1 MKPPALSSQGAAGFS
16 LRDPS
21 PGTAFSPCVDSR
33 RLKPAA
39 PYRWQRPRTR
49 RFGLTLTEILVVIG
63 IIVLV
68 LGLAVPALSVWES
81 RKVEQAINLTQA
93 LIQRVR
99 IKAETD
105 TERLGL
111 FFYVEPRTQT
121 QYMWSIDR
129 APDKDNP
136 SQTADRYILRD
147 AEPFMLP
154 KPMRVTPA
162 SVLDLDLDEHLE
174 WVPEQL
180 ADDLLRDAASSEFS
194 TPWPPPNLLAP
205 QEPVGTQYHRNHFV
219 ILFDKRGKIDP
230 TGRAYIVDQD
240 PTGGGYPGSAVPLSP
255 CGVGVEGYAG
265 SRTGLYVSDATDPIE
280 GLRNAVVDDDCNPI
294 SFQSADAVMIYNDE
308 AFRALPKVDSLDND
322 QHRRYLRQASQ
333 PLYIHRVTGK
343 IIKGEPEGA

>member
-1 MKPPALSSQGAAGFS
+1 M
-16 LRDPS
+16 
-21 PGTAFSPCVDSR
+21 
-33 RLKPAA
+33 
-39 PYRWQRPRTR
+39 
-49 RFGLTLTEILVVIG
+49 VIG

-81 RKVEQAINLTQA
+81 QKVEQAINLTQA

-105 TERLGL
+105 GERLGL

-147 AEPFMLP
+147 AEPFKLP

-162 SVLDLDLDEHLE
+162 SVLDFGLDEHLR

-180 ADDLLRDAASSEFS
+180 ADDELRDPPDDGVFPQ
-194 TPWPPPNLLAP
+194 TPNNNLSDGRT
-205 QEPVGTQYHRNHFV
+205 GTQYHRNHFV

-230 TGRAYIVDQD
+230 AGRAYIVDRD
-240 PTGGGYPGSAVPLSP
+240 PENGDYPGREVAVSR
-255 CGVGVEGYAG
+255 CRTGVDGYAG
-265 SRTGLYVSDATDPIE
+265 SRTGLYVSDITDPIQ

-294 SFQSADAVMIYNDE
+294 SFQGADAVMIYNDD
-308 AFRALPKVDSLDND
+308 AFRALPKVDSLDYND

>member
-1 MKPPALSSQGAAGFS
+1 M
-16 LRDPS
+16 
-21 PGTAFSPCVDSR
+21 
-33 RLKPAA
+33 
-39 PYRWQRPRTR
+39 
-49 RFGLTLTEILVVIG
+49 VIG

-81 RKVEQAINLTQA
+81 QKVEQAINLTQA

-105 TERLGL
+105 GERLGL

-147 AEPFMLP
+147 AEPFKLP

-162 SVLDLDLDEHLE
+162 SVLDFGLDVHLE
-174 WVPEQL
+174 WSEWQL
-180 ADDLLRDAASSEFS
+180 ADDLLRDVPSSEFS
-194 TPWPPPNLLAP
+194 TPWPPLNPAAP
-205 QEPVGTQYHRNHFV
+205 QEPSATQYHRNHFV

-230 TGRAYIVDQD
+230 AGRAYIVDRD
-240 PTGGGYPGSAVPLSP
+240 PENGDYPGPEVILTDCELGRKA
-255 CGVGVEGYAG
+255 YAG
-265 SRTGLYVSDATDPIE
+265 SRTGLYVSDKSISVE
-280 GLRNAVVDDDCNPI
+280 GLWNAVVDDDCNPI
-294 SFQSADAVMIYNDE
+294 SFQGADAVMIYNDD
-308 AFRALPKVDSLDND
+308 AFRALPKVDSLDYND